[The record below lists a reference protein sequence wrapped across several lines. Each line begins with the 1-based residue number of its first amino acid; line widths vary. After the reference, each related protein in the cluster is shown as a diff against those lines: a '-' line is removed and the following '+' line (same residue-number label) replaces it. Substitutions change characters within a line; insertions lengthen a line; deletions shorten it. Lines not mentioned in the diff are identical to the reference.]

1 MMDQAIQVL
10 VARLLA
16 HRYIERADPL
26 AKRALVDPAFR
37 EAVEARLH
45 EVGLVLLENP
55 YAHYIAVALKKELE
69 EFVFATDEG
78 WLSNN
83 MGLPRDALALL
94 VILWALIILP
104 KRERQI
110 ARNEEKAV
118 EQIDMFGDMQ
128 QAEIPG
134 EGTHDMPVSISEDA
148 VYADFGKQLGGKMRF
163 TTNLG
168 QLTRLGFITRRNK
181 VIQEGPLL
189 DLMLDYATLAPRI
202 IEGALK
208 QVLAPH
214 SQEEQYVSDS

>member
-16 HRYIERADPL
+16 HRYVERTDPV

-37 EAVEARLH
+37 EAVEARLS

-55 YAHYIAVALKKELE
+55 YAPYIAVALKKELE

-83 MGLPRDALALL
+83 MGLPRDAIALL

-110 ARNEEKAV
+110 ARNEKEAV
-118 EQIDMFGDMQ
+118 EQIDMFGADVSPVP
-128 QAEIPG
+128 AEISP
-134 EGTHDMPVSISEDA
+134 SISEEA

-208 QVLAPH
+208 QVLAQH
-214 SQEEQYVSDS
+214 AKEEQDVSDS

>member
-1 MMDQAIQVL
+1 MDQAIQVL

-16 HRYIERADPL
+16 HRYVARTDPV

-37 EAVEARLH
+37 EAVESRLE

-55 YAHYIAVALKKELE
+55 YAEYIAVALKKDLE
-69 EFVFATDEG
+69 EFVFGTDDG
-78 WLSNN
+78 WISNN
-83 MGLPRDALALL
+83 MGLPRDAIALL

-104 KRERQI
+104 KREKQI
-110 ARNEEKAV
+110 ARNEENDV
-118 EQIDMFGDMQ
+118 EQTDMFGMEKS
-128 QAEIPG
+128 AVVTE
-134 EGTHDMPVSISEDA
+134 VSPSLSEDA

-168 QLTRLGFITRRNK
+168 QLTRLGFINRRNK

-208 QVLAPH
+208 QVLMQH
-214 SQEEQYVSDS
+214 KKEDQDVSDS

>member
-1 MMDQAIQVL
+1 MMMDQAIQVL

-16 HRYIERADPL
+16 HRYIERTDPV

-37 EAVEARLH
+37 EAVEARLN

-55 YAHYIAVALKKELE
+55 YAQYIAVALKKELE

-83 MGLPRDALALL
+83 MGLPRDAIALL

-104 KRERQI
+104 KREHQI
-110 ARNEEKAV
+110 AHNAPTAV
-118 EQIDMFGDMQ
+118 EQIDMFGG
-128 QAEIPG
+128 EITKAAAAFSP
-134 EGTHDMPVSISEDA
+134 SISEEA

-168 QLTRLGFITRRNK
+168 QLTRLGLITRRNK

-208 QVLAPH
+208 QVLAQH
-214 SQEEQYVSDS
+214 TKEDQDVSDS

>member
-1 MMDQAIQVL
+1 MIDQAIQVL
-10 VARLLA
+10 VARLLT
-16 HRYIERADPL
+16 HRYIERTDPV

-37 EAVEARLH
+37 EAVEARLS

-55 YAHYIAVALKKELE
+55 YAQYIAVALKKELE

-83 MGLPRDALALL
+83 MGLPRDAIALL

-118 EQIDMFGDMQ
+118 EQGDMFGTDTPL
-128 QAEIPG
+128 APA
-134 EGTHDMPVSISEDA
+134 DVSPSLSEEA
-148 VYADFGKQLGGKMRF
+148 LYADFGKQLGGKMRF

-168 QLTRLGFITRRNK
+168 QLTRLGFINRRNK

-202 IEGALK
+202 IEGALT
-208 QVLAPH
+208 QVLAQH
-214 SQEEQYVSDS
+214 ATEEQDVSDS

>member
-10 VARLLA
+10 VGRLLA
-16 HRYIERADPL
+16 HRYIERTDPV

-37 EAVEARLH
+37 EAVEARLN

-55 YAHYIAVALKKELE
+55 YAQYIAVALKKDLE

-83 MGLPRDALALL
+83 MGLPRDAIALL

-110 ARNEEKAV
+110 ARNEENAV
-118 EQIDMFGDMQ
+118 EQIDMFGVKV
-128 QAEIPG
+128 AAIPP
-134 EGTHDMPVSISEDA
+134 DISPSISEEA
-148 VYADFGKQLGGKMRF
+148 IYADFGKQLGGKMRF

-208 QVLAPH
+208 QVLAH
-214 SQEEQYVSDS
+214 HGKEEQDVSDS